1 MILLGCHHY
10 QCTEPQR
17 LEHLPE
23 RTMRDLQAIANYLV
37 IKRENTGAH
46 TYLQMFAVFIDNCF
60 FLSSFLSHHHL
71 LLHTSLPSLL
81 STLMPYI
88 LPHSTPTSSLHY
100 HSSLNHSLIT
110 PSPTLHSISP
120 HHSITPAL
128 HHPPLLTP
136 SSLLTP
142 LPSSL
147 HHPPSS
153 LHHPPLL
160 TSSPSLLTPSP
171 TPHSILPSSSCP
183 LPHTLHPPLPPHCT
197 DITGVYAQIRS
208 NQLGRSLSSLKEPGQ
223 GGSQLSATTVSIAG
237 LNMSSSILFD
247 VLISLGTSK
256 GILCL

>member
-81 STLMPYI
+81 I
-88 LPHSTPTSSLHY
+88 HPHALYLTSLHY

-136 SSLLTP
+136 SSPPHSTTLLTP
-142 LPSSL
+142 SPS
-147 HHPPSS
+147 
-153 LHHPPLL
+153 LL
-160 TSSPSLLTPSP
+160 TSSPTPP
-171 TPHSILPSSSCP
+171 HFITFPPHSITHPS
-183 LPHTLHPPLPPHCT
+183 LHPPFFLMPSSPHSTPLLSLHTAHPTT

-223 GGSQLSATTVSIAG
+223 GGSQLSATTVSTAV
-237 LNMSSSILFD
+237 LKMSSSILFD

-256 GILCL
+256 GILCM

>member
-81 STLMPYI
+81 STLVPNI

-120 HHSITPAL
+120 YHSITPAPITHPFSLPHPPSSL
-128 HHPPLLTP
+128 HHPPHSITLPPHFITH
-136 SSLLTP
+136 
-142 LPSSL
+142 PSSL

-153 LHHPPLL
+153 LHHPPL
-160 TSSPSLLTPSP
+160 TPSSLLPHALFPTLYTPP
-171 TPHSILPSSSCP
+171 
-183 LPHTLHPPLPPHCT
+183 HPPHRPPNHRYHWSICT
-197 DITGVYAQIRS
+197 DTQQPVRT
-208 NQLGRSLSSLKEPGQ
+208 LSKQP
-223 GGSQLSATTVSIAG
+223 
-237 LNMSSSILFD
+237 
-247 VLISLGTSK
+247 
-256 GILCL
+256 